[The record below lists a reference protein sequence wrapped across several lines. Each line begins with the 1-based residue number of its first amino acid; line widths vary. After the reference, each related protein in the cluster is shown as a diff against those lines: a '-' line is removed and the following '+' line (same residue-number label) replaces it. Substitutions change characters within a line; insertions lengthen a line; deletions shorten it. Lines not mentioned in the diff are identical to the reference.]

1 MRRKWRRITDERAF
15 GSPDFFLR
23 KPMGAPGFIGRVT
36 TAYSNY
42 SIPPRG
48 AHIAIETS
56 KAIPVVGLLTLQR
69 LKHPVRR

>member
-1 MRRKWRRITDERAF
+1 
-15 GSPDFFLR
+15 
-23 KPMGAPGFIGRVT
+23 MGAPGFIGRVT